1 MRQYRE
7 SSGQR
12 GANIVELAVIMTVL
26 LLMVLGVID
35 FGRAL
40 YIKVEV
46 ANAARAGALYGSQG
60 AANAA
65 DTADI
70 KIAVQTESADLSSSL
85 SNITSSYVC
94 QCVGGSTVTC
104 GTGTCPGNTPLI
116 GWVTVNCQVVYAP
129 WLSIPYFNL
138 KPTYLIKG
146 SAVMPVSG
154 L

>member
-1 MRQYRE
+1 MPQNKSRCGE
-7 SSGQR
+7 R

-40 YIKVEV
+40 YVKAEV

-60 AANAA
+60 ATNAA
-65 DTADI
+65 DTAGITYAI
-70 KIAVQTESADLSSSL
+70 KNESADLSGSIT
-85 SNITSSYVC
+85 NISSSYTC

-116 GWVTVNCQVVYAP
+116 GWVTVNCQVVYVP
-129 WLSIPYFNL
+129 WLSVPYFNL
-138 KPTYLIKG
+138 KASYLIKG